1 MTSLW
6 YSTVLSNLQPS
17 SSLLDIGVGNASS
30 LLSSSNARVISSK
43 RLQVYGVDYTQSYVN
58 SAQENI
64 NKANLSKSIK
74 VVYGSVYD
82 TKLLKSLLPNPR

>member
-1 MTSLW
+1 M
-6 YSTVLSNLQPS
+6 
-17 SSLLDIGVGNASS
+17 
-30 LLSSSNARVISSK
+30 
-43 RLQVYGVDYTQSYVN
+43 DYTQSYVN